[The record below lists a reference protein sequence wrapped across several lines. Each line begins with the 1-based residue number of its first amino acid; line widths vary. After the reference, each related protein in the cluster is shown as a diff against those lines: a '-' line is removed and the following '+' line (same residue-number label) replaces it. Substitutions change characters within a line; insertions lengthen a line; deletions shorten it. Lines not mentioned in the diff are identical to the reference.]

1 MPELPDSPH
10 LECLK
15 KQAKDLL
22 RLYRRREPIALD
34 RLRHS
39 LPVAAK
45 LSDAEIVARALRLHD
60 AQSCIAREYGFAS
73 WPDLADAL
81 EAQSLL
87 RRGREELARRWL
99 RLAYG
104 GEVTGSYDAAR
115 PRLAA
120 RLLAETPGLASDD
133 LYAACA
139 AGDETTLTRALA
151 TDPAAVNREGGLLN
165 LPPLIA
171 ATHSQ
176 LMQLPEYR
184 ERLRRCVR
192 LLLQAGADPNASIGN
207 RFPPA
212 SLVAPDESA
221 RLSALYGA
229 AGVNRDLATTELLL
243 DAGADPNDG
252 ESLYHSLEQP
262 ECARLLLQRG
272 ARVIGTNAVGR
283 ALDMPRADALELLLA
298 HGGDANEVGS
308 GALRKWGSPLLRAIA
323 VRASPAHV
331 RALLAAGADPL
342 ARTPQG
348 IGAYPLALQ
357 AGLRDAADLLR
368 AAGGE
373 EPLSEEDA
381 FVAACARADADEARR
396 IQARRPNLPQSLPPH
411 RLRLLPDTAAW
422 GSAKAARVMVELG
435 WPIAARGGDWDA
447 TALNLAVFRGDGDL
461 TGFLLA
467 HGADWRER
475 HGYGGDVL
483 GTLSFA
489 STNEPV
495 PEGDWATCA
504 RLLRAHG
511 LPAAR
516 RDPADPETVNI
527 DGRTLRFSEE
537 VAEAL
542 AR

>member
-262 ECARLLLQRG
+262 ECAL
-272 ARVIGTNAVGR
+272 
-283 ALDMPRADALELLLA
+283 
-298 HGGDANEVGS
+298 
-308 GALRKWGSPLLRAIA
+308 IA
-323 VRASPAHV
+323 AS
-331 RALLAAGADPL
+331 
-342 ARTPQG
+342 
-348 IGAYPLALQ
+348 
-357 AGLRDAADLLR
+357 
-368 AAGGE
+368 
-373 EPLSEEDA
+373 
-381 FVAACARADADEARR
+381 ARR
-396 IQARRPNLPQSLPPH
+396 Q
-411 RLRLLPDTAAW
+411 
-422 GSAKAARVMVELG
+422 E
-435 WPIAARGGDWDA
+435 
-447 TALNLAVFRGDGDL
+447 
-461 TGFLLA
+461 
-467 HGADWRER
+467 
-475 HGYGGDVL
+475 
-483 GTLSFA
+483 
-489 STNEPV
+489 
-495 PEGDWATCA
+495 
-504 RLLRAHG
+504 
-511 LPAAR
+511 
-516 RDPADPETVNI
+516 
-527 DGRTLRFSEE
+527 
-537 VAEAL
+537 
-542 AR
+542 